1 MFCLLSATEI
11 MNSTSNNPGENAMNT
26 DSKDI
31 YTDHTE
37 GNNSPAEIKIS
48 ENLPSERCT
57 GAETQLQCMQ
67 LNSNELSSTCGQS
80 EIQASVIPEPP
91 SSPILLP
98 LSDDDQ
104 ESTPSLGLG
113 DADDNDDD
121 ELKVNNYNH

>member
-1 MFCLLSATEI
+1 
-11 MNSTSNNPGENAMNT
+11 MNSTSNNPEENAMNT

-37 GNNSPAEIKIS
+37 GNNSPVEIKIS

-57 GAETQLQCMQ
+57 GAETQPQCIQ
-67 LNSNELSSTCGQS
+67 LNSNELSLTCGQS

-121 ELKVNNYNH
+121 ELKDCEGEELENPNVIAER